1 MIRSILAILSGTT
14 LWGGL
19 WVAANG
25 VIVGVFDDAVNGDG
39 SLTHVPAL
47 LTLLSVS
54 VVLSVLAGYV
64 TAWIGRKNEFQRTLT
79 LGIVQLVIGIMVQW
93 QSLDLMPLWYHIPF
107 LLLLIPGNV
116 AGGYLRV
123 RLREHNRHRLIR
135 TA

>member
-1 MIRSILAILSGTT
+1 MIRSILAISAGTT

-25 VIVGVFDDAVNGDG
+25 VVVNVFDDAVNGDG

-47 LTLLSVS
+47 LTLLMISVA
-54 VVLSVLAGYV
+54 LSLLAGYV
-64 TAWIGRKNEFQRTLT
+64 TAWIGQKREFQRTLM
-79 LGIVQLVIGIMVQW
+79 LGMVQLAIGIIVQW

-116 AGGYLRV
+116 AGGYLLV
-123 RLREHNRHRLIR
+123 WLRERNRSRMPH
-135 TA
+135 TG